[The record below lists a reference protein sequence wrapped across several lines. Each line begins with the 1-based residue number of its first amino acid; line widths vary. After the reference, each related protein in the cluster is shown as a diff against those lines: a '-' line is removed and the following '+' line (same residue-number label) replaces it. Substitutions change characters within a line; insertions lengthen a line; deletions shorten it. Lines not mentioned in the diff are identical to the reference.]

1 MFWFLFPGSCSNP
14 SANLERRMDGI
25 PRPQGQRGAAGPPGG
40 MDLGTP
46 RSGRTRSRGH
56 PEPGVEPGTPR
67 IWGATRARLHEGSLQ
82 EGCLDPQHPQAEQL
96 LPTRP
101 WRAVRGT
108 AAAPVPRA
116 PAQRGPLGV
125 QEPPGPPGA
134 ARAGRGQ
141 HRAGSPRL
149 APGSARPGEE
159 LVVDSRHSPAQMGL
173 NYLKCFSRELALA
186 V

>member
-82 EGCLDPQHPQAEQL
+82 EGCLDPQHPQDEQL

-101 WRAVRGT
+101 WPAVRGT

-116 PAQRGPLGV
+116 PARRVPLG
-125 QEPPGPPGA
+125 GPGA
-134 ARAGRGQ
+134 PWATRSSQGWPRAAPCGQPQAGTRLSSAGRGA
-141 HRAGSPRL
+141 RCGFTAL
-149 APGSARPGEE
+149 PGTNGFKLP
-159 LVVDSRHSPAQMGL
+159 
-173 NYLKCFSRELALA
+173 
-186 V
+186 